1 MKFERPEAITGEKK
15 ESLDGRLR
23 RIESNIALLKEKV
36 GIRD

>member
-1 MKFERPEAITGEKK
+1 MKFECQEATTGEKK
-15 ESLDGRLR
+15 ESLDGRMR